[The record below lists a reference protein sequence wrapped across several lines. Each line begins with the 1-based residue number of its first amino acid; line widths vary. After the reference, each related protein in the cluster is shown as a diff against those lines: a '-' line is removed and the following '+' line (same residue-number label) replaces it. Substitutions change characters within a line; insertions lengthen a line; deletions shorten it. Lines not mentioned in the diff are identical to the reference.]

1 MSDAALA
8 FIGGGNMAKAL
19 VGGLL
24 ARGTPAGDIVVSDPV
39 PEQRAEL
46 ARLFPG
52 IVVVAD
58 NEYAA
63 WRARSWVLAVKPQ
76 QMRDVARGLATV
88 AAEQRPLVISVAAG
102 IRCESLARWLGGS
115 ATVVRSM
122 PNRPALQ
129 GAGATGLF
137 AATDVDATARRR
149 AEAVMAA
156 VGATVWVEDETL
168 IDAVTAVSG
177 SGPAYVFLLI
187 ELMEAA
193 GVAEGL
199 DAVTARRLAIETA
212 YGASLMARTM
222 AETPAVLRAQVT
234 SKGGTTEA
242 ALAVLR
248 DAGLDAIVARAIH
261 AARRRSAELAA
272 QFGD

>member
-1 MSDAALA
+1 MSDATLA

-24 ARGTPAGDIVVSDPV
+24 ARGTPATDISVSDPM
-39 PEQRAEL
+39 PAQRDEL
-46 ARLFPG
+46 ARIFPG
-52 IVVVAD
+52 ITVVAD
-58 NEYAA
+58 NDLAA
-63 WRARSWVLAVKPQ
+63 GRAGTWVLAVKPQ
-76 QMRDVARGLATV
+76 QMRDVARGLAAT
-88 AAEQRPLVISVAAG
+88 AAAQRPLVISVAAG
-102 IRCESLARWLGGS
+102 IRCESLKRWLGGG
-115 ATVVRSM
+115 ATVVRGM

-137 AATDVDATARRR
+137 AAADVSAVARQR
-149 AEAVMAA
+149 AEAVMGA
-156 VGATVWVEDETL
+156 VGATVWVGDEGL

-199 DAVTARRLAIETA
+199 DAATARRLAIETA

-222 AETPAVLRAQVT
+222 PESPAQLREQVT

-248 DAGLDAIVARAIH
+248 AAGLDAIVARAIH
-261 AARRRSAELAA
+261 AARQRSAELAA

>member
-19 VGGLL
+19 IGGLL
-24 ARGTPAGDIVVSDPV
+24 ARGTPAGEVIVADPV
-39 PEQRAEL
+39 TAQRDDL
-46 ARLFPG
+46 GRLFPG
-52 IVVVAD
+52 ITVVAD
-58 NEYAA
+58 NESAA
-63 WRARSWVLAVKPQ
+63 RRARTWVLAVKPQ
-76 QMRDVARGLATV
+76 QMREVACGLATG
-88 AAEQRPLVISVAAG
+88 AATQRPLVISVAAG
-102 IRCESLARWLGGS
+102 IRCASLARWLGAD
-115 ATVVRSM
+115 ATIVRTM

-137 AATDVDATARRR
+137 AAAGVDAAARQR
-149 AEAVMAA
+149 AEAVMSA
-156 VGATVWVEDETL
+156 VGATVWVDDETL

-199 DAVTARRLAIETA
+199 DAATARRLAVETA
-212 YGASLMARTM
+212 YGASLMARSM
-222 AETPAVLRAQVT
+222 PESPALLREQVT

-248 DAGLDAIVARAIH
+248 GAGLDAIMARAIH
-261 AARRRSAELAA
+261 AARQRSAELAA